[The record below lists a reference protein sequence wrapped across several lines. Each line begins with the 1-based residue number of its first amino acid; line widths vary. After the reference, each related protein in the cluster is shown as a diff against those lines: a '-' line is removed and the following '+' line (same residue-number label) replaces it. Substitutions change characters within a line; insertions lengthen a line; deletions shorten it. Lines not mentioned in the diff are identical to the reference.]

1 MRRSSVVRRA
11 LPRAWQAHATAERT
25 KTHTSL
31 LAIAAT
37 AHLPG
42 YVLLAAPKNV
52 LLYLGNNIGSH
63 RTAIAPQS
71 RSHQQAHGETAAQ
84 RSRGDAVDG
93 SCLRHYYMHHAADFD
108 LQPKHGSAAGPR
120 HRETAAQRSHGINL
134 RHCHRHHTADF
145 DLQLAPTS
153 PPATCR
159 RIVPLLRGDFSS
171 RATSFAT
178 PGKDGVILQLG

>member
-52 LLYLGNNIGSH
+52 YYIWGIISD
-63 RTAIAPQS
+63 RIAPQS
-71 RSHQQAHGETAAQ
+71 RRSRGRTSRRTAVPRAPRHRETAAQ
-84 RSRGDAVDG
+84 RSRGDAADG
-93 SCLRHYYMHHAADFD
+93 SCLRHY
-108 LQPKHGSAAGPR
+108 
-120 HRETAAQRSHGINL
+120 
-134 RHCHRHHTADF
+134 HRHHAADF

-153 PPATCR
+153 PPAIGG
-159 RIVPLLRGDFSS
+159 RIVLLLRGDFSS
-171 RATSFAT
+171 RATSFCH
-178 PGKDGVILQLG
+178 PRDGWDHITIGLRAGSSRVTFPSD